1 MNDKRNAIFGIA
13 IFTLVMI
20 SFFGKQIA
28 EILSQIEINP
38 PVVVDPDLDIPNS
51 DKLLVDNIVGME
63 ISGSDASQIHDFFVQ
78 LADVV
83 LHDDG
88 LIATTGQFRE
98 FNRVAGGLNF
108 GGLEMKNKYPDLG
121 EEIDDLIMQALGPEN
136 SGMDASKRSKLVRTL
151 NAIAWAVTQK

>member
-38 PVVVDPDLDIPNS
+38 PVVVDPDLDIPN
-51 DKLLVDNIVGME
+51 
-63 ISGSDASQIHDFFVQ
+63 SDASQIHDFFVQ